1 MEMQSK
7 YIIWILAVFFLL
19 CIMLFCN
26 RKVRL
31 WSLLIEQIRVF
42 RNDKKKKISLWDC
55 ICFLVFPM
63 VISLIFVYKLG
74 FTINNNL
81 AELLTTVFSI
91 VFTVLFGFAA
101 IMISKIDSQ
110 NKTEKQVAEETF
122 VSIVS
127 STILSLI
134 AAVLSIVLTQVKSV
148 ICLQIISSG
157 VITISLIIIMLL
169 LLITKRVFLLYVD
182 RKN

>member
-1 MEMQSK
+1 MQSK

-110 NKTEKQVAEETF
+110 NKKEKQVAEETF

>member
-1 MEMQSK
+1 MQSK
-7 YIIWILAVFFLL
+7 YIIWILAVFFHL

>member
-1 MEMQSK
+1 MQSK

-91 VFTVLFGFAA
+91 VFTVLFGFSA

>member
-1 MEMQSK
+1 MQSK

-157 VITISLIIIMLL
+157 VITISLIIIRLL

>member
-1 MEMQSK
+1 MQSK

-101 IMISKIDSQ
+101 IMIRKIDSQ

>member
-1 MEMQSK
+1 MQSK

>member
-1 MEMQSK
+1 MQSK

-19 CIMLFCN
+19 CITLFCN

>member
-1 MEMQSK
+1 MQSK

-26 RKVRL
+26 IKVRL

>member
-1 MEMQSK
+1 MQSK

-157 VITISLIIIMLL
+157 VITISLIILMLL